1 MPIEQSCSFGVIEID
16 ENNRM
21 IGFKEKPAHPKPIPG
36 DPEHCLVSMG
46 NYIFDPETLYEETA
60 KDNENP
66 YSSHDFGKDII
77 PELFKHKP
85 VFVYDFSQNKITG
98 EAERQGYWRDVGDL
112 DTYWQ
117 AHMDLLDSPSKFSL
131 YNPQW
136 PLHTFY
142 PPLPPVKYRGDE
154 PSNVQQSLIC
164 AGTLMKCATIK
175 HSVIGFECKIG
186 HGSVI
191 ENSILIGKITVGANC
206 HIKNTIID
214 KNVIIHD
221 NQTIGF
227 DTSKDAGIATI
238 SKGGIRVIKKGSVI

>member
-1 MPIEQSCSFGVIEID
+1 
-16 ENNRM
+16 
-21 IGFKEKPAHPKPIPG
+21 
-36 DPEHCLVSMG
+36 
-46 NYIFDPETLYEETA
+46 
-60 KDNENP
+60 
-66 YSSHDFGKDII
+66 
-77 PELFKHKP
+77 
-85 VFVYDFSQNKITG
+85 
-98 EAERQGYWRDVGDL
+98 
-112 DTYWQ
+112 
-117 AHMDLLDSPSKFSL
+117 MDLLDSPSKFSL